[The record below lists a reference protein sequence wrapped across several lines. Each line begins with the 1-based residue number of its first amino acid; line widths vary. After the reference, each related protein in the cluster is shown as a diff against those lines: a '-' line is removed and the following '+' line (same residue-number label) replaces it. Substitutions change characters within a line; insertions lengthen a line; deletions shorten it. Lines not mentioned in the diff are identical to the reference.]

1 MAQFYQIFLV
11 FPIENAICA
20 GGLIRI
26 YHPEGRF
33 AAKTSL
39 AVSSMEYC
47 GCLFDERNV
56 SKGLGGGGGHEAM
69 IPLLSNKEAGTEGIV

>member
-1 MAQFYQIFLV
+1 LAVVSFQNLAKFYQIFPV
-11 FPIENAICA
+11 FPIENAICT

-26 YHPEGRF
+26 YHPERRF

-47 GCLFDERNV
+47 GCLFDERDIWIR
-56 SKGLGGGGGHEAM
+56 LGGPARG
-69 IPLLSNKEAGTEGIV
+69 